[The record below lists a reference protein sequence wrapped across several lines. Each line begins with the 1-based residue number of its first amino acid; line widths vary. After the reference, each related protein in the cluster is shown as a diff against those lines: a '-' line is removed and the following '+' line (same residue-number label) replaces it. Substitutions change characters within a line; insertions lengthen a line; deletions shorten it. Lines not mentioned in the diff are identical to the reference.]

1 MSEVKS
7 KSIESV
13 WPTEFWVIL
22 KHRIW
27 ENSDKAKVSLSHTSN
42 EHMTLPHDVMHS
54 WDAALQVLDG
64 DRGLKKK
71 QKKIKK
77 TC

>member
-7 KSIESV
+7 KSIESA

-27 ENSDKAKVSLSHTSN
+27 ENSDKVKVSLSYTSN
-42 EHMTLPHDVMHS
+42 EPVTLPRDVMHS
-54 WDAALQVLDG
+54 WDAALQVLYGDG
-64 DRGLKKK
+64 GLKKK
-71 QKKIKK
+71 RKHFFKK
-77 TC
+77 C